1 MKALKFM
8 FFDYWPYEYAKGFSY
23 VTNQPVKSEHNPLFS
38 RDINSRFKGL
48 NYHTVIYDEQEK
60 IFKVWYCTRFY
71 DFETFEHEEYMVY
84 GTSPDGIKWDF
95 PNRDVVEGTNYVTT
109 RDVCA
114 MGASIIK
121 DIEDE
126 KMPYKLLMRPKCE
139 PEIDPAIFAYY
150 SMDGIHWQKVQEE
163 PVLPNNTDCQVSFY
177 RDSET
182 KLYKACFRGSIGNRR
197 VFQSQSKDF
206 INWSEPVLT
215 LDTDMADG
223 PQVQIYN
230 FQMSQYGNY
239 AIGLSPMYN
248 TREEDMGVGKMYGT
262 TDLKLA
268 FSRGGFNWKW
278 AHDQKRFMA
287 NGPEGEF
294 DSHGIYS
301 ASDLVYLE
309 NEIRIYY
316 AGIPHDH
323 GDFNNYQKKVQALG
337 YATLRPDGFT
347 KISCEA
353 KGELLTRTFS
363 VIDEALFLNC
373 DSSKGGIQVELL
385 EQDGTVIEGFSKDN
399 CRVISEDNT
408 KKKVEWIEAPDAS
421 KILMKEIRIKVY
433 AEKAGLY
440 SITFAN
446 GSNINRYWDFK
457 EGLFSR
463 PLMDVDENKF
473 FMHV

>member
-1 MKALKFM
+1 M
-8 FFDYWPYEYAKGFSY
+8 
-23 VTNQPVKSEHNPLFS
+23 
-38 RDINSRFKGL
+38 I
-48 NYHTVIYDEQEK
+48 
-60 IFKVWYCTRFY
+60 
-71 DFETFEHEEYMVY
+71 Y
-84 GTSPDGIKWDF
+84 GTSPDGIAWDF

-109 RDVCA
+109 REVCA
-114 MGASIIK
+114 MGASVIK

-177 RDSET
+177 RDSES

-206 INWSEPVLT
+206 IHWTEPVLT
-215 LDTDMADG
+215 LDTDFEDG

-239 AIGLSPMYN
+239 AIGLAPMYN

-262 TDLKLA
+262 ADIKLA

-278 AHDQKRFMA
+278 AHNQSRFIEL
-287 NGPEGEF
+287 GVEGEF
-294 DSHGIYS
+294 DSHMIYT

-309 NEIRIYY
+309 DEIRIYY
-316 AGIPHDH
+316 AGVPHDH
-323 GDFNNYQKKVQALG
+323 GDYAGYKVKPQSLG

-347 KISCEA
+347 KITCEG

-363 VIDEALFLNC
+363 VVEDAIYLNC
-373 DSSKGGIQVELL
+373 DSSRGGVQVELL
-385 EQDGTVIEGFSKDN
+385 AEDGTVIEGFSKEN

-408 KKKVEWIEAPDAS
+408 KAKVEWIAAPDAS
-421 KILMKEIRIKVY
+421 KILKKEIRLKVY
-433 AEKAGLY
+433 AEKADIY

-446 GSNINRYWDFK
+446 GSDINRYWDFK

-463 PLMDVDENKF
+463 PLRDVDEDKF